1 MTGKWSL
8 TVVTA
13 FVTSEKHYQ
22 TVIMTVKYYDVAT
35 SFTKFNNTYSENVH
49 EQFIIRICKSYL
61 VLEAVALRYSVKK
74 VFLEIL
80 QNSQG
85 NTCARV

>member
-1 MTGKWSL
+1 M

-49 EQFIIRICKSYL
+49 EQFIIRICKS
-61 VLEAVALRYSVKK
+61 
-74 VFLEIL
+74 I
-80 QNSQG
+80 
-85 NTCARV
+85 